1 MSTRRV
7 KDAKD
12 ISSGELIY
20 FRGHAKATYLSDGRT
35 VEDAIKN
42 APGSGDRQDISV
54 KITYSELKSLKYNK
68 ELVPGCLYRI
78 TDYVTTA
85 KGFKVGTAGN
95 DFDIIVEA
103 LTSGSLS
110 ENASACPREN
120 DIYFRESRVNAWEIK
135 YCLDNDTN
143 RFDWA
148 DTENGKGV
156 IYYMKDENNNECPYD
171 FKNILFDNYYT
182 FSNIIHGVIYDSSV
196 NSKYCFGNVIKKNI
210 SGGKDIECLTLNNI
224 VFKNTSVNSYCYLN
238 IFSNFCSSST
248 FGDSC
253 MYNTFGEA
261 CANISFG
268 DNCIYNTIKNQ
279 VSQITVGNLCS
290 SNTFGN
296 YCREI
301 TLGNNCTNNVFK
313 FECCYLELGNNYIF
327 NTFNDNCYR
336 VKFIMDNAIINNV
349 SYNIID
355 SNCRDLNVICKDLV
369 ADDKLQYFKFGQSL
383 TGDVE
388 LRGKTVAN
396 RLFETKVCYNSK
408 GEIVQ
413 YCEAD
418 LIMVNPGENIEVITT
433 ENSIEFIG
441 DNVNVDENNII
452 LADDNIILETSDNKN
467 YNLIIE

>member
-12 ISSGELIY
+12 VSSGELIY

-42 APGSGDRQDISV
+42 TPSSEGKSTLI
-54 KITYSELKSLKYNK
+54 KTTYSELKSLKDNK
-68 ELVPGCLYRI
+68 QLVPGCLYRI

-85 KGFKVGTAGN
+85 SGLNVGTAGN
-95 DFDIIVEA
+95 NFDIIVEA
-103 LTSGSLS
+103 LTSGSLN
-110 ENASACPREN
+110 ENVSACPREN
-120 DIYFRESRVNAWEIK
+120 DTYFRESRVSAWEIK
-135 YCLDNDTN
+135 YCLENDIY

-148 DTENGKGV
+148 DTVNGKGV
-156 IYYMKDENNNECPYD
+156 IYYMKDEFDNECPYD
-171 FKNILFDNYYT
+171 FKNILFNNYYT
-182 FSNIIHGVIYDSSV
+182 FSYTILGVVYDGSV
-196 NSKYCFGNVIKKNI
+196 KYGNYCFSNVIKNYNI
-210 SGGKDIECLTLNNI
+210 NGCLKLNNV
-224 VFKNTSVNSYCYLN
+224 VFKNTTKNSSCYLN
-238 IFSNFCSSST
+238 AFSDFCISIT

-279 VSQITVGNLCS
+279 VSQVTVGNFCS

-313 FECCYLELGNNYIF
+313 FECCFLEFGNNYSF
-327 NTFNDNCYR
+327 NTVNDNCHQ
-336 VKFIMDNAIINNV
+336 VKFIMDNAIIDNV
-349 SYNIID
+349 VHNTID

-369 ADDKLQYFKFGQSL
+369 AGDKLQYFKFGQSL

-441 DNVNVDENNII
+441 DNVNVDENNIV